1 MKSTMAVLALCLP
14 VLAQAGELSLSCVG
28 AESNHCPVAVDVT
41 LDRERLTAQYVQGMP
56 GSEQA
61 VVTLGWC
68 GDTAS
73 GRGRWD
79 TDRGCVTTGKFRVL
93 NGELTRQ
100 QLADGAMQ
108 FEIHA
113 LMAMCQKSAA
123 FSHCSVVA
131 RPAPRPSSP

>member
-56 GSEQA
+56 SGEQA

-73 GRGRWD
+73 G
-79 TDRGCVTTGKFRVL
+79 TPTG
-93 NGELTRQ
+93 
-100 QLADGAMQ
+100 GA
-108 FEIHA
+108 
-113 LMAMCQKSAA
+113 
-123 FSHCSVVA
+123 
-131 RPAPRPSSP
+131 